1 MCQSTQGEAGCIWT
15 PGSQSS
21 APVTSWHPANSCLQR
36 DAGSQASAIFGIWRA
51 AGECMGSDSG
61 VCSPETFH
69 PHSTAPAPMPGHG
82 EGGTATKKRKALPGL
97 SQCGGERPG

>member
-1 MCQSTQGEAGCIWT
+1 
-15 PGSQSS
+15 
-21 APVTSWHPANSCLQR
+21 
-36 DAGSQASAIFGIWRA
+36 
-51 AGECMGSDSG
+51 MGSDSG
-61 VCSPETFH
+61 VCSPKTLH